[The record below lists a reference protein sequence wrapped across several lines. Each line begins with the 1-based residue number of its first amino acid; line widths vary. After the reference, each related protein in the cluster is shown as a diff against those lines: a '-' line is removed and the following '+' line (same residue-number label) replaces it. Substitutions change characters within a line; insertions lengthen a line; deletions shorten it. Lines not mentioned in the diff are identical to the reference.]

1 MAQRGSVPTRVSRV
15 GFVVILSV
23 PVLGVDLFT
32 FAQRPAAETLFTAA
46 QVARGKAVYAA
57 SCAAC
62 HGTALAGGAAPALTG
77 RPFEASWSHPQVTLD
92 DMLFVVR
99 TTMPPRASGTVSLDD
114 HVAVFA
120 YILEMNGYT
129 AGDTP
134 LRVGAPLLQRPPRW
148 AGRFMSTSE
157 VGGLAEGT
165 LATSLPDFIGA
176 EAGATP
182 ASTGPDQTTLDAAES
197 STEWPIY
204 THDYAGTRYSPLDQ
218 INATNAAKLVPS
230 CVFQM
235 GETDNFQ
242 TGPLVHR
249 GTMYVTT
256 WRSTIAIDAAT
267 CRPKWRHRWEPR
279 GDTVWERN
287 RGVALK
293 DGRLVRGTPDGYLIA
308 LSADTGTLLW
318 ARRIARVEHGETL
331 TMAPLVYD
339 DLVII
344 GPAGSE
350 NNIQGWVGAFRLAD
364 GSPVWRFNTVPKPGE
379 PGYET
384 WQNPAGIP
392 VGGGAVWTS
401 FSLDTTTGDLYVAVT
416 NPAPDLPVHLR
427 KGANLY
433 TNAIVCLD
441 VRTGKRRW
449 HLSLVPN
456 DSHDWDLTHAS
467 PLIDTT
473 VDGKPRRLV
482 VTVGKDGILR
492 TLDRVTREVLYETPV
507 TTIENGDTPITTAPT
522 RACPGVLG
530 GVEWSD
536 PAYNPATNLLY
547 VPAVDWC
554 ATFTAFEKTRY
565 IPGKLY
571 LGGTADL
578 DPPGKSQGWVSAIDA
593 GTGAVR
599 WKYRSARPMV
609 ASVTTTAG
617 NLLMT
622 GELTGDFLVFDA
634 RTGKELYR
642 FNTGGPMGGGIV
654 TYAVGGTQYVAATS
668 GSPSNFW
675 VDEFRGSPT
684 IVIFR
689 LPQDAQRDYRR
700 NW

>member
-1 MAQRGSVPTRVSRV
+1 MAQEWPMGVRVRSLFS
-15 GFVVILSV
+15 GVVVTAGVLA
-23 PVLGVDLFT
+23 LGVESLTLAQQPARGPVFT
-32 FAQRPAAETLFTAA
+32 PA
-46 QVARGKAVYAA
+46 QVARGKAVYAE

-62 HGTALAGGAAPALTG
+62 HGSALTGGAAPPLTG
-77 RPFEASWSHPQVTLD
+77 RQFEASWSHPQVTLD
-92 DMLFVVR
+92 DILFIQR
-99 TTMPPRASGTVSLDD
+99 TTMPPRASSSVSPDD

-120 YILEMNGYT
+120 YILEANGYT
-129 AGDTP
+129 AGETP
-134 LRVGAPLLQRPPRW
+134 LRVGAPVLRQPPRW
-148 AGRFMSTSE
+148 AGQFVSTS
-157 VGGLAEGT
+157 GGSLAEGT
-165 LATSLPDFIGA
+165 LATALPEFVAGDEGA
-176 EAGATP
+176 VP
-182 ASTGPDQTTLDAAES
+182 ASTGPDQATLNAAVG
-197 STEWPIY
+197 STDWPIY
-204 THDYAGTRYSPLDQ
+204 THDYAGTRHSPLDQ
-218 INATNAAKLVPS
+218 VNATNAGGLVPA
-230 CVFQM
+230 CVFQV
-235 GETDNFQ
+235 GEPDNFQ

-249 GTMYVTT
+249 GTMYITT
-256 WRSTIAIDAAT
+256 WRSTIALDAAT
-267 CRPKWRHRWEPR
+267 CRPKWRHRWEAR
-279 GDTVWERN
+279 GDTLWERN

-308 LSADTGTLLW
+308 LNAETGALLW
-318 ARRIARVEHGETL
+318 ARRVAKAEDGETF

-339 DLVII
+339 DLVLI

-350 NNIQGWVGAFRLAD
+350 NNVQGWVGAFRLAD

-379 PGYET
+379 PGSET

-392 VGGGAVWTS
+392 MGGGAVWTS
-401 FSLDTTTGDLYVAVT
+401 FSLDTTTGDLHVPVT

-427 KGANLY
+427 KGDNLY

-449 HLSLVPN
+449 HRSLVPN

-467 PLIDTT
+467 PLIDATI
-473 VDGKPRRLV
+473 DGKTRRLV

-492 TLDRVTREVLYETPV
+492 TLDRSTQEVLYATPV
-507 TTIENGDTPITTAPT
+507 TTIENADTPITTTPT

-536 PAYNPATNLLY
+536 PAYNPATNLVY

-554 ATFTAFEKTRY
+554 TTFTAFEEARY
-565 IPGKLY
+565 IPGKNY
-571 LGGTADL
+571 MGGTVDL
-578 DPPGKSQGWVSAIDA
+578 DPLEKSQGWITAIDA
-593 GTGAVR
+593 STGAVR
-599 WKYRSARPMV
+599 WKYRSPRPMV

-654 TYAVGGTQYVAATS
+654 TYAVAGKQHIAATS

-675 VDEFRGSPT
+675 VDQFRGNPT
-684 IVIFR
+684 VVVFK
-689 LPQDAQRDYRR
+689 LP
-700 NW
+700 